1 VVSQKSTCGT
11 RLVYHHMRDSTA
23 GCPVGLRCRADARC
37 MLLSG
42 TLRSVVMPKP
52 PSGAAD
58 QASASGHAER
68 PRTHLYYAET
78 WGNAVGVGASN
89 TVFAQIGGY
98 AKVPTPGA
106 PFVVINE
113 FVASRLG
120 TAVGLPVPPGCLIG
134 NHAGG
139 DVAWITLSYL
149 PSHRMVPPVDPAVV
163 VKSFPALAA
172 GVVVFDFV
180 IGNTDRHNGNLALV
194 NGPVLTPAGP
204 SQQERLEV
212 FDHSHAVV
220 NNGIHN
226 GVVSPSGYLSANKD
240 QFIIGG
246 NCLLAHI
253 ASLDDLMAWGRR
265 VRSRLPD
272 HVIDEVC
279 AEAAMITSSFTA
291 SDATALGDFLKV
303 RRDTVE
309 DVLRKHAASFPAVPA
324 SDWAAA

>member
-1 VVSQKSTCGT
+1 V
-11 RLVYHHMRDSTA
+11 R
-23 GCPVGLRCRADARC
+23 
-37 MLLSG
+37 LSG
-42 TLRSVVMPKP
+42 TLRSVVTPKP
-52 PSGAAD
+52 SSGAGDHAF
-58 QASASGHAER
+58 ASGYAER

-78 WGNAVGVGASN
+78 WGDPVGAGASN
-89 TVFAQIGGY
+89 TVFAQLGGY
-98 AKVPTPGA
+98 AKVPTAGA

-120 TAVGLPVPPGCLIG
+120 AAAGLPVPPGCLIG
-134 NHAGG
+134 NHASG
-139 DVAWITLSYL
+139 DVAWVTLSYL

-163 VKSFPALAA
+163 ATGFPALAA

-194 NGPVLTPAGP
+194 SGPVLSSAGP

-226 GVVSPSGYLSANKD
+226 GVVSASGYLSANKD
-240 QFIIGG
+240 QFIISG

-253 ASLDDLMAWGRR
+253 TSLDNLMAWGRR
-265 VRSRLPD
+265 VRSLLPD
-272 HVIDEVC
+272 DVIDEVC
-279 AEAAMITSSFTA
+279 AEAAMITGSFTA
-291 SDATALGDFLKV
+291 SDAAALGDFLKT

-324 SDWAAA
+324 SDWVAA